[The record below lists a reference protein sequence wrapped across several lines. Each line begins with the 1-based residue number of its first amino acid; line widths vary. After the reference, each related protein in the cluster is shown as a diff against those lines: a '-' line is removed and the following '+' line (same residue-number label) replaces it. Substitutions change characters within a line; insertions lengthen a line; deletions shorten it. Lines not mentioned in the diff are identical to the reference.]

1 MPAGKPAGARCAQLT
16 PDNCC
21 ALFGDP
27 RRPRVC
33 KQFRAAPEICGASRA
48 DALRRLTA
56 LETNTHT

>member
-1 MPAGKPAGARCAQLT
+1 MPAGKPAGVRCVQLT
-16 PDNCC
+16 SKNHC

-33 KQFRAAPEICGASRA
+33 EQFRPTPEICGASRA
-48 DALRRLTA
+48 DALRRLTN